1 MDFIN
6 QNLILY
12 FLAYIIGGI
21 PFGYILAK
29 KYAGLDVKESGSGN
43 IGATN
48 VLRVVKE
55 KDPVL
60 AKKLSAATL
69 LLDMSKGALV
79 VLLAKTLGA
88 PVEVQWTVALL
99 AVMGHCFSVFSYF
112 DGGKGVATGLG
123 VLLVML
129 PIPTLIG
136 ALTWLVVSKVF
147 KMVSLASLIGLVAL
161 IVSSYILY
169 PQLPV
174 IKTHLPLL
182 LIAFIIVYKHIPN
195 IVRMIKKEES
205 SVL

>member
-29 KYAGLDVKESGSGN
+29 KYANLDVKESGSGN

-55 KDPVL
+55 KDPIL

-69 LLDMSKGALV
+69 LLDMAKGALM

-136 ALTWLVVSKVF
+136 AVTWLIVSKVF

-161 IVSSYILY
+161 IASSYILY

-182 LIAFIIVYKHIPN
+182 LIAFIIFYKHIPN
-195 IVRMIKKEES
+195 IVRMIKQEES